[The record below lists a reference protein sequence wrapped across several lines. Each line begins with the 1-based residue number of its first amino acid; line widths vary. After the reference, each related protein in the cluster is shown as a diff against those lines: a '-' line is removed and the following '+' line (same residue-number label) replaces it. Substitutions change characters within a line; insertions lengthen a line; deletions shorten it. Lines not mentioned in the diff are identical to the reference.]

1 MVVSFSWRYT
11 PQLDL
16 DGAVELPPSFANQSD
31 AESWIG
37 EAWRALAAAGVETVT
52 LYADGKRLYEMSLDA
67 E

>member
-1 MVVSFSWRYT
+1 MPVSFTWRYT

-16 DGAVELPPSFANQSD
+16 ADLIEVPPSFTNQSD

-37 EAWRALAAAGVETVT
+37 ETWRALAAAGVQTVA
-52 LYADGKRLYEMSLDA
+52 LYSDGTRLYEMSLDA

>member
-1 MVVSFSWRYT
+1 VSFSWRYT

-16 DGAVELPPSFANQSD
+16 TGSVEIPPSFANQSD

-37 EAWRALAAAGVETVT
+37 EAWRALAAAGVASVA
-52 LYADGKRLYEMSLDA
+52 LYADGAQLYEMSLEA